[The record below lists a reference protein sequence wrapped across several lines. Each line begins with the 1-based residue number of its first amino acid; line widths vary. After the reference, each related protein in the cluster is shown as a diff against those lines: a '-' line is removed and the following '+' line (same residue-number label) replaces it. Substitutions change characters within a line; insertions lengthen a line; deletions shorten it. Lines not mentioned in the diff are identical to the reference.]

1 MENLISV
8 IPSLVLTSLGALIS
22 LLCTMISDSK
32 NQKAERMR
40 SIFEKKLAVYRLIS
54 EFIVTE
60 TQNNENRNLKTYTP
74 ISTNHLVHSIEIDMQ
89 LWVSSD
95 IRKLFYSAYES
106 IQAELP
112 FDVVQARLDNL
123 GIALQQDIQKS

>member
-1 MENLISV
+1 MENLISI
-8 IPSLVLTSLGALIS
+8 IPSLILTSLGALLS
-22 LLCTMISDSK
+22 LLCTVISDSK
-32 NQKAERMR
+32 NQKAERNR
-40 SIFEKKLAVYRLIS
+40 SVFEKKLAVYRLIS
-54 EFIVTE
+54 EFIITE
-60 TQNNENRNLKTYTP
+60 THNNDNRHLKTYTHIP
-74 ISTNHLVHSIEIDMQ
+74 TDHLVHNIEIDMQ

-112 FDVVQARLDNL
+112 FEIVQARLDNL